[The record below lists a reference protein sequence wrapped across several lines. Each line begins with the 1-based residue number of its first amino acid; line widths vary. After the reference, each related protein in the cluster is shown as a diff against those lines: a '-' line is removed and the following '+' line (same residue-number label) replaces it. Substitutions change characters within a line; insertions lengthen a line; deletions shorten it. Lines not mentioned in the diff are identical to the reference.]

1 MKLEEKIAFLRKKN
15 GWSQEELAFRL
26 DVSRQAVSKWE
37 MGASLPDLDNVLK
50 MSELFGCSTDY
61 LLKDDVGEQA
71 NQTDQRA
78 EEKVAASPDA
88 TPAQQKPKK
97 GVWEYVEDLF
107 WLIILLVYLVCS
119 FWTGAWFITW
129 IIFPISGAVFAL
141 IECILKIIQA
151 NKARKNEKE
160 K

>member
-50 MSELFGCSTDY
+50 MSELFSCSTDY
-61 LLKDDVGEQA
+61 LLKDGETSQEKA
-71 NQTDQRA
+71 VETNV
-78 EEKVAASPDA
+78 EEKSQDE
-88 TPAQQKPKK
+88 KPKK
-97 GVWEYVEDLF
+97 TVWKCIEDLF

-119 FWTGAWFITW
+119 FWTGAWYITW

-141 IECILKIIQA
+141 LETIVKIYQVAKENQA
-151 NKARKNEKE
+151 NKENKKD

>member
-37 MGASLPDLDNVLK
+37 MGSSLPDLDNVLK
-50 MSELFGCSTDY
+50 MSELFDCSTDY
-61 LLKDDVGEQA
+61 LLKDGAIGVNERVET
-71 NQTDQRA
+71 NA
-78 EEKVAASPDA
+78 EEKSNE
-88 TPAQQKPKK
+88 QKPKK
-97 GVWEYVEDLF
+97 TVWKCIEDLF
-107 WLIILLVYLVCS
+107 WVIVLLVYLVCS
-119 FWTGAWFITW
+119 FWTGAWYITW

-141 IECILKIIQA
+141 MESITRLVQTT
-151 NKARKNEKE
+151 KARNNEKE

>member
-50 MSELFGCSTDY
+50 MSELFSCSTDY
-61 LLKDDVGEQA
+61 LLKEGEISKEKTVET
-71 NQTDQRA
+71 NL
-78 EEKVAASPDA
+78 EEK
-88 TPAQQKPKK
+88 TQNEKPKK
-97 GVWEYVEDLF
+97 TLWKYVEDLF

-119 FWTGAWFITW
+119 FWTGAWYITW
-129 IIFPISGAVFAL
+129 IIFPISGAVFA
-141 IECILKIIQA
+141 IFECVLKVVQA
-151 NKARKNEKE
+151 AKSEKKDRKQ
-160 K
+160 

>member
-26 DVSRQAVSKWE
+26 GVSRQAVSKWE

-50 MSELFGCSTDY
+50 MSELFSCSTDY
-61 LLKDDVGEQA
+61 LLKDGEIG
-71 NQTDQRA
+71 
-78 EEKVAASPDA
+78 EEKTVETNLEEKS
-88 TPAQQKPKK
+88 QNEKPKK
-97 GVWEYVEDLF
+97 TLWKCIEDLF
-107 WLIILLVYLVCS
+107 WVIILLVYLVCS
-119 FWTGAWFITW
+119 FWTGAWYITW

-141 IECILKIIQA
+141 FECVLKVVQVT
-151 NKARKNEKE
+151 KAKKREKE